1 MTNIEKFLKKIGVP
15 SDAINKLNT
24 EADDVNI
31 EDIAAE
37 YQIIQRDVLKNNPDF
52 IGTIRDEIKGTELS
66 KIEHKIKKTFGLSS
80 DDVKDKKFDEII
92 GVAFEKTTRSAG
104 AGAEELQNR
113 LIDLTNENK
122 RLVDEI
128 IPAKENE
135 AKQAIKTFKRES
147 FIQSAITKRSLIVS
161 AAVVNPAV
169 RSYLDA
175 NFNMDVDDNG
185 EIIVKTKN
193 NLNPLNND
201 GTKIVTFDEILDG
214 HLNELGVVKQS
225 NGGQTPPN
233 KQPNGAPQTP
243 PSGNGAEPP
252 KYQLAGMAKAQANAV
267 SLQSMKVF
275 GNESK

>member
-92 GVAFEKTTRSAG
+92 GVAFEKTTRTAG

-225 NGGQTPPN
+225 NGNAPTPQQ
-233 KQPNGAPQTP
+233 KPNGIQT
-243 PSGNGAEPP
+243 STQTTGADVP